1 MQQQPTGSGSTG
13 LPDNALP
20 VSPATPSIPR
30 RLAAWLYEGVLLFGI
45 VMLVGLVFSVLTDM
59 RHALVHRDGLIA
71 VLFVSLAVYF
81 TWFWMHGGQTLAM
94 KAWRIRVVD
103 RHGRPL
109 RYGRA
114 FLRYVYSYIW
124 LLPPLAVFSTHH
136 VALGPLL
143 VVLGGWVAFWALLS
157 RFHPQRQF
165 LHDALAGTRLVD
177 APKPPPK
184 R

>member
-1 MQQQPTGSGSTG
+1 MPQQPQGPGSEDLSESTA
-13 LPDNALP
+13 P
-20 VSPATPSIPR
+20 PAGGTPSIPR

-45 VMLVGLVFSVLTDM
+45 VMLVGLAFSILTDM
-59 RHALVHRDGLIA
+59 RHALVHRQGLIA
-71 VLFVSLAVYF
+71 VLFFSLAAYF
-81 TWFWMHGGQTLAM
+81 VWFWTHGGQTLAM

-114 FLRYVYSYIW
+114 FLRYAYSYIW
-124 LLPPLAVFSTHH
+124 LLPPLAAFSTHH
-136 VALGPLL
+136 VTLGPLF
-143 VVLGGWVAFWALLS
+143 VVLGGWIAFWALLS

-165 LHDALAGTRLVD
+165 LHDALAGTRLID
-177 APKPPPK
+177 APRPPPK